1 MKRKLNIRHLLLLC
15 IPICLV
21 IGFSISI
28 FYRNSEPSNP
38 SENQKVEDQPD
49 LSLEH
54 FLEIAM
60 EPVGQTMYVWGG
72 GWNEEDTGAGVEA
85 VTIGVSDQWASFFEE
100 QDASYDYQNTLYQIH
115 DGLDCSGYVG
125 WAIYNLMQT
134 ESGQNGYVMK
144 SGEMA
149 KAFADFGWGSYTPRR
164 DVSDFKPGDIMS
176 NEEHV
181 YIVLGVCEDGS
192 VLLVHASPP
201 GVRICGTD
209 LDQTGTSDAIVLAQ
223 QTMAEQYP
231 KWFEKYPS
239 CTVDVSYLHNY
250 DQFRWNTDTLSDASK
265 IQALDASDIIKSLYN
280 E

>member
-38 SENQKVEDQPD
+38 SENQKVEDQPN

-100 QDASYDYQNTLYQIH
+100 QDASYDYQNTCTRFTMDWTALVM
-115 DGLDCSGYVG
+115 SVG
-125 WAIYNLMQT
+125 PSII
-134 ESGQNGYVMK
+134 SCRQNRGRMD
-144 SGEMA
+144 M
-149 KAFADFGWGSYTPRR
+149 
-164 DVSDFKPGDIMS
+164 
-176 NEEHV
+176 
-181 YIVLGVCEDGS
+181 
-192 VLLVHASPP
+192 
-201 GVRICGTD
+201 
-209 LDQTGTSDAIVLAQ
+209 
-223 QTMAEQYP
+223 
-231 KWFEKYPS
+231 
-239 CTVDVSYLHNY
+239 
-250 DQFRWNTDTLSDASK
+250 
-265 IQALDASDIIKSLYN
+265 
-280 E
+280 

>member
-28 FYRNSEPSNP
+28 FYRNAEPSNP
-38 SENQKVEDQPD
+38 SENQKVEDQPN
-49 LSLEH
+49 LSLEN

-72 GWNEEDTGAGVEA
+72 GWNEEDTGDGVEA

-134 ESGQNGYVMK
+134 ESGQEGYVMK

-149 KAFADFGWGSYTPRR
+149 KAFADFGWGFLYAQ
-164 DVSDFKPGDIMS
+164 KC
-176 NEEHV
+176 
-181 YIVLGVCEDGS
+181 YIRL
-192 VLLVHASPP
+192 
-201 GVRICGTD
+201 
-209 LDQTGTSDAIVLAQ
+209 
-223 QTMAEQYP
+223 
-231 KWFEKYPS
+231 
-239 CTVDVSYLHNY
+239 
-250 DQFRWNTDTLSDASK
+250 
-265 IQALDASDIIKSLYN
+265 
-280 E
+280 